1 MELILGAIVS
11 VIAQFSKKIFGT
23 GEWQTLG
30 TVAVLSLVAAGVYQ
44 LLNAYDYW
52 GSVQQILITA
62 GAFYSFVILRF
73 SGASNSAVSES

>member
-11 VIAQFSKKIFGT
+11 VIAQISKKIFGT

-30 TVAVLSLVAAGVYQ
+30 TVAVLSLIAAGAYQ

-52 GSVQQILITA
+52 DSVQQILMTA

-73 SGASNSAVSES
+73 PSASNSSVSEA